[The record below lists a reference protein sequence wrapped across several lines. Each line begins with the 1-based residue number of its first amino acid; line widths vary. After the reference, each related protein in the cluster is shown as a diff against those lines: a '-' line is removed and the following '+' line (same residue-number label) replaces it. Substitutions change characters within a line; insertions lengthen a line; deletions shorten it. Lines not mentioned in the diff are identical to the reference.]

1 MTEHFYLVPNIDS
14 DSVDGAR
21 THKKLISTIHGATLP
36 PTTRCP
42 PRATTVKIRRE
53 RERLGFNYLRERER
67 ERERSFQVVNGMVV
81 PITARLY
88 VTKGGLRQHYK
99 KSRYKQLFF
108 CSTSKKVTIGAIL
121 RRFYLMTLKN
131 GNIATF

>member
-36 PTTRCP
+36 PDAPLELLLLRSGE
-42 PRATTVKIRRE
+42 KE
-53 RERLGFNYLRERER
+53 RGQVSTISERER

-99 KSRYKQLFF
+99 KSRYRQLFF
-108 CSTSKKVTIGAIL
+108 CSTSKKVAIGAIL

>member
-36 PTTRCP
+36 PDAPLELLLLRSGE
-42 PRATTVKIRRE
+42 KE
-53 RERLGFNYLRERER
+53 RGQVSTISERER